1 MPESYFQWAV
11 KKGITRRDFLKFCTA
26 TAAMLGLE
34 ASAVPKIVHA
44 LETNPRLPVIYLNL
58 QECTCCSESFLR
70 SGHPLTANLV
80 LNLISLDYMEV
91 LQAAAGEQAEAAK
104 MKTMKDYHNNYL
116 LVVEGSVSLADG
128 GIYCTIGGKTSESVL
143 REAAEGAIAVIAYGS
158 CATDGCV
165 QGANPNPTK
174 AVPVHEIIKDKPV
187 IKVPGCPPIAE
198 VITGTI
204 VHYLTFGK
212 LPELTPQGRP
222 KAFYQHRIH
231 DNCNRRAFFD
241 MGMFVESFDDQGAKE
256 GWCLFKMGC
265 KGPMTYNACAI
276 TGWNEGT
283 SYPIKS
289 GHPCLGCSEDKFFDK
304 GSFYAPLQGELPAVT
319 SEEDDTELTKR
330 LLAVGS
336 GAAAGAVGGGLA
348 TAWALA
354 NRKPK
359 KQYIDAEEFY
369 KKNEKTDESV

>member
-1 MPESYFQWAV
+1 
-11 KKGITRRDFLKFCTA
+11 
-26 TAAMLGLE
+26 
-34 ASAVPKIVHA
+34 
-44 LETNPRLPVIYLNL
+44 
-58 QECTCCSESFLR
+58 
-70 SGHPLTANLV
+70 
-80 LNLISLDYMEV
+80 
-91 LQAAAGEQAEAAK
+91 
-104 MKTMKDYHNNYL
+104 
-116 LVVEGSVSLADG
+116 
-128 GIYCTIGGKTSESVL
+128 
-143 REAAEGAIAVIAYGS
+143 
-158 CATDGCV
+158 
-165 QGANPNPTK
+165 
-174 AVPVHEIIKDKPV
+174 
-187 IKVPGCPPIAE
+187 
-198 VITGTI
+198 
-204 VHYLTFGK
+204 
-212 LPELTPQGRP
+212 
-222 KAFYQHRIH
+222 
-231 DNCNRRAFFD
+231 